1 MNTPNPPSATVSN
14 PPPDARDN
22 SSRNTRFPHRD
33 RDDGD
38 SADDAWSGQESVD
51 NGKGDNDDRSAA
63 SHGLKRKRP
72 QTISCELCKQ
82 RKVKCDRAQPSCGW
96 CTRNG
101 QICEYK
107 ERKKPGLRAGYGKE
121 LESRLDRLER
131 IISTQAQLIETH
143 LIDRHNDR
151 DNASAQL
158 HHRSPSSLVSEA
170 RSSPRVALR
179 PQDTPNTDTSRRPR
193 AGIASSQASMPM
205 QFNGVNSALHQRVPA
220 GMGSPV
226 ALSQLI
232 NTPQQPRGDQAHPVR
247 FEGPNPL
254 YSPTECS
261 APDPDLPPYDLL
273 YNLVDLYFEH
283 VNTWCPILH
292 RRTTLDTFFGPTPL
306 GVEDRM
312 LLYAIVAVTIRFSK
326 DSRLDK
332 KNEKRFHD
340 NAKQKVLLYGL
351 ESSSIKALQ
360 ALVILALDLVGSSNG
375 PPGWK
380 LLAVICRSVVQIGLS
395 VETTSNLAA
404 NWYPSIYTLR
414 ANVLPEP
421 HTWIEDESRR
431 RLFWEV
437 YILDRYATITTA
449 FDFALNENDIDRKL
463 PCREEFFN
471 KNHMVE
477 TQYFVPHPRTDYS
490 GPRENIG
497 SWGFYVEVIGIL
509 SRIHLFLKRPVD
521 IGSLTDVEEWQD
533 MYRRLDDELTRW
545 ESSLP
550 KEYASDNALRLLMS
564 KANKTVNCGW
574 AMLHATYQTA
584 IIRLHSSAA
593 YPTTRSAIF
602 TPSYSAIQRCLLA
615 VQAIHTL
622 TTFVVDHGILDKVGP
637 TFAFTLWVCARLL
650 LVHGSTVAH
659 TLKPEM
665 YFFVKTLRDMGH
677 YWQVAERYSSILQR
691 VLDEYCDFEQ
701 NRDIL
706 TAGEQPGTPS
716 AVKILA
722 DMRRCAF
729 DLDFL
734 ITRQPRATLNA
745 EATRANVPARPS
757 NAMPAMPATRTGG
770 LQDAEYLDLFGFFNY
785 PRLPQ
790 YTDSLAQ
797 QAAVAAQPVMADA
810 AMSSTPNHQPAQ
822 PATNAANGNGNG
834 NGNGRPMDYSKF
846 NSVNNAASTMES
858 VSGNSIPLNNIFPG
872 QEFNI
877 TNYLVPTPETDWLFS
892 NER

>member
-1 MNTPNPPSATVSN
+1 MDSSA
-14 PPPDARDN
+14 PPPPQAVSRSPRTPRVNISRSAR
-22 SSRNTRFPHRD
+22 RNY
-33 RDDGD
+33 RDDED
-38 SADDAWSGQESVD
+38 SADEVFSGHESAD
-51 NGKGDNDDRSAA
+51 NGNGRDDNDDVSAELR
-63 SHGLKRKRP
+63 GVKRKRP

-82 RKVKCDRAQPSCGW
+82 RKVKCDR
-96 CTRNG
+96 
-101 QICEYK
+101 
-107 ERKKPGLRAGYGKE
+107 
-121 LESRLDRLER
+121 LEK
-131 IISTQAQLIETH
+131 IIQTQARLIETH
-143 LIDRHNDR
+143 LLGRQDIQPCSNDLSQMQR
-151 DNASAQL
+151 Q
-158 HHRSPSSLVSEA
+158 SPSSTRSEKG
-170 RSSPRVALR
+170 SSPCVAFLSADVASTSDNSRQARTGSVSSRPSVQFSLSGMDPVLR
-179 PQDTPNTDTSRRPR
+179 
-193 AGIASSQASMPM
+193 
-205 QFNGVNSALHQRVPA
+205 QRIQA
-220 GMGSPV
+220 GMNSPV
-226 ALSQLI
+226 AISQLI
-232 NTPQQPRGDQAHPVR
+232 NTPKQSRGEPVEATR

-283 VNTWCPILH
+283 INTWCPILH
-292 RRTTLDTFFGPTPL
+292 RRTTLDAFFGSSPL

-326 DSRLDK
+326 DPRLDK

-351 ESSSIKALQ
+351 ENSSVKALQ

-380 LLAVICRSVVQIGLS
+380 LLAVISRSVVQIGLS
-395 VETTSNLAA
+395 VEATSNLAA

-421 HTWIEDESRR
+421 HTWVEDESRR

-471 KNHMVE
+471 KNRMVE
-477 TQYFVPHPRTDYS
+477 TQYFVPHQRTDFS

-497 SWGFYVEVIGIL
+497 SWGFYVEIIGIL

-521 IGSLTDVEEWQD
+521 IGSLTDVEEWQET
-533 MYRRLDDELTRW
+533 YRKLDAELTRW
-545 ESSLP
+545 ETSLP
-550 KEYASDNALRLLMS
+550 KEYAFDNAARLLMS
-564 KANKTVNCGW
+564 KTNKTVNCGW

-602 TPSYSAIQRCLLA
+602 TPSYSAIQRCLMA
-615 VQAIHTL
+615 VQTIHTL
-622 TTFVVDHGILDKVGP
+622 TTFVVDHGMLDKVGP

-650 LVHGSTVAH
+650 LVHGSTVAL
-659 TLKPEM
+659 TLSPET
-665 YFFVKTLRDMGH
+665 YFFVKTLRDMGT

-701 NRDIL
+701 SRD
-706 TAGEQPGTPS
+706 TSAAGEQRGTPS
-716 AVKILA
+716 TVKILA

-734 ITRQPRATLNA
+734 ITRQPRPPNSTEGGTLN
-745 EATRANVPARPS
+745 VARTSDFAAFPRNGS
-757 NAMPAMPATRTGG
+757 

-790 YTDSLAQ
+790 YTDTLFQ
-797 QAAVAAQPVMADA
+797 QQNQGQQQQQQLQQQQQQQQQQPAANQTTQQPHPVMVETLPTSQSADQEAAQGASA
-810 AMSSTPNHQPAQ
+810 AS
-822 PATNAANGNGNG
+822 GND
-834 NGNGRPMDYSKF
+834 RSFAYKF
-846 NSVNNAASTMES
+846 NSVNHTVNNASAAVDNMN
-858 VSGNSIPLNNIFPG
+858 GNGVAVNTIFPG

-877 TNYLVPTPETDWLFS
+877 TNYLIPTPETDWLFS